1 MDEYYLGAI
10 ANAVRAGTGQA
21 AAEGRPT
28 CGLYEDCVAPLCPLD
43 RSSLKGIW
51 YPNENICRSRTHGN
65 LTWIRAQRKISRAKA
80 TGYFNLEILN
90 SIRTIRK
97 GITGL
102 DPNADERP
110 QLRRWIGL
118 HEKKRQKP
126 VSAPLQNVSKPGG
139 QGKYLCRNE
148 GSQHP
153 NRTGTGK
160 PPSGRSA
167 PEK

>member
-1 MDEYYLGAI
+1 MDEYFLGAI
-10 ANAVRAGTGQA
+10 VAAGKGGTQQTG
-21 AAEGRPT
+21 AEGRPT
-28 CGLYEDCVAPLCPLD
+28 CGLYEDCIAPLCPLD
-43 RSSLKGIW
+43 QSSLKGIW
-51 YPNENICRSRTHGN
+51 YPGEEICRSRTHGN
-65 LTWIRAQRKISRAKA
+65 LTWIRAQRKINRAKA
-80 TGYFNLEILN
+80 TGYFNLEILK

-102 DPNADERP
+102 DPNAEEIP

-160 PPSGRSA
+160 PPSGRSRL
-167 PEK
+167 KK